1 MDQIENISIIQV
13 DWDGIAAT
21 MEFGERSGKM
31 LREQF
36 QRTVYPALVDELE
49 AGVSFIRSALVSGQ
63 DFKSESKQC
72 VLSLYVIVRITVRS
86 ESIKS

>member
-13 DWDGIAAT
+13 DWDGIAAST
-21 MEFGERSGKM
+21 EFGERSGKM

-49 AGVSFIRSALVSGQ
+49 ALVRI
-63 DFKSESKQC
+63 SKASQND
-72 VLSLYVIVRITVRS
+72 VLSL
-86 ESIKS
+86 